1 MGAFGRKFA
10 NPPSFYILKKDK
22 GSPMDKDIIKGVKK
36 NVFIL
41 GLVSFFTDISSE
53 MLSPIIPIFLT
64 AVLHAPMSVVGLI
77 EGIAESTA
85 SILKVVS
92 GWLSDK
98 SGKRKPFVIYG
109 YSLSTIAKPLLA
121 FAATW
126 HFVLAARFLDRFGKG
141 LRSSARDALIA
152 DSTEAQYRGKAFGF
166 HRSLD
171 SVGAVIGPLIALVLM
186 YYLESSHWDTDSSY
200 RTIFLIAFIPALIS
214 VLLLLFFVTEKAG
227 ERKDELKF
235 RLSDFSHDFKIFL
248 LISVVFAI
256 GNSSN
261 AFLILR
267 TKDIFE
273 NFGGVPPIITSTF
286 GYFGIVAVI
295 ILTYVVYNI
304 TYSLSSMPAGMLSD
318 RIGRRNVMIG
328 GFLIFSIVYLGFAM
342 ANAGYLVWILFAI
355 YGFYIAMT
363 DGVSKAY
370 AVDLVPADKRGTAI
384 GLYYTATGLMALASS
399 IIAGLL
405 WDFVGA
411 SAPFLFGSA
420 TALVAAVMLVIL
432 MPRRNHIN

>member
-1 MGAFGRKFA
+1 
-10 NPPSFYILKKDK
+10 
-22 GSPMDKDIIKGVKK
+22 MDKDIIKGIKK

-53 MLSPIIPIFLT
+53 MLYPVIPIFLT

-126 HFVLAARFLDRFGKG
+126 HFVLVARFLDRFGKG

-152 DSTEAQYRGKAFGF
+152 DSTDAEFRGKAFGF
-166 HRSLD
+166 HRALD
-171 SVGAVIGPLIALVLM
+171 TVGAVLGPLIALVLLF
-186 YYLESSHWDTDSSY
+186 YLDQTTKDIDASY
-200 RTIFLIAFIPALIS
+200 RIIFLIAFIPALIS
-214 VLLLLFFVTEKAG
+214 VLLLLFFVTEKASQM
-227 ERKDELKF
+227 KDDLKF
-235 RLSDFSHDFKIFL
+235 RLSDFSRDFKIFL

-267 TKDIFE
+267 ANNIFE
-273 NFGGVPPIITSTF
+273 SFGGVPSIITSTF
-286 GYFGIVAVI
+286 SSIAVVAVV

-304 TYSLSSMPAGMLSD
+304 TYSLFSMPAGMISD
-318 RIGRRNVMIG
+318 RIGRRNVMVG
-328 GFLIFSIVYLGFAM
+328 GFLLFSIVYLGFAV
-342 ANAGYLVWILFAI
+342 ANAGYLVWLLFAI

-384 GLYYTATGLMALASS
+384 GLYYTATGLMALVSS

-405 WDFVGA
+405 WDFAGA

-420 TALVAAVMLVIL
+420 TALVAAVMLVML
-432 MPRRNHIN
+432 LPARNHIN

>member
-1 MGAFGRKFA
+1 
-10 NPPSFYILKKDK
+10 
-22 GSPMDKDIIKGVKK
+22 MDKDIIKGVKK

-53 MLSPIIPIFLT
+53 MLYPIIPIFLT

-85 SILKVVS
+85 SILKVMS

-109 YSLSTIAKPLLA
+109 YSLSTFAKPLLA
-121 FAATW
+121 FAVTW

-166 HRSLD
+166 HRALD
-171 SVGAVIGPLIALVLM
+171 TVGAVFGPLAALALL
-186 YYLESSHWDTDSSY
+186 YYLDGNY
-200 RTIFLIAFIPALIS
+200 RLIFLIAFIPALIS
-214 VLLLLFFVTEKAG
+214 VLLLIFYVS
-227 ERKDELKF
+227 ERKSEKKEGLRLGFSEFSREF
-235 RLSDFSHDFKIFL
+235 RIFI
-248 LISVVFAI
+248 LISVVFAM

-267 TKDIFE
+267 TKDIFD
-273 NFGGVPPIITSTF
+273 NFGGVPSVVTTTF
-286 GYFGIVAVI
+286 GSIGIVAVV

-304 TYSLSSMPAGMLSD
+304 TYSLSSMPAGILSD

-384 GLYYTATGLMALASS
+384 GLYYTATGLMALIAS

-405 WDFVGA
+405 WDYAGA

-420 TALVAAVMLVIL
+420 TALVAAVLLVVL
-432 MPRRNHIN
+432 LPARNQIN

>member
-1 MGAFGRKFA
+1 
-10 NPPSFYILKKDK
+10 
-22 GSPMDKDIIKGVKK
+22 MDKDIIKGVKK

-41 GLVSFFTDISSE
+41 GIVSFFTDISSE
-53 MLSPIIPIFLT
+53 MLYPIIPLFLT
-64 AVLHAPMSVVGLI
+64 VILHAPMSVVGLI
-77 EGIAESTA
+77 EGIGESSA
-85 SILKVVS
+85 SLLKVVS

-98 SGKRKPFVIYG
+98 SGKRKPFLIYG

-152 DSTEAQYRGKAFGF
+152 DSTEAQFRGKAFGF
-166 HRSLD
+166 HRALD
-171 SVGAVIGPLIALVLM
+171 TVGAVLGPLIALMLL
-186 YYLESSHWDTDSSY
+186 YYLDMTTRDINASY
-200 RTIFLIAFIPALIS
+200 RIIFLIAFIPALIS

-235 RLSDFSHDFKIFL
+235 RLSDFSRDFKIFL

-267 TKDIFE
+267 ANNIFE
-273 NFGGVPPIITSTF
+273 SFGGVPSIITSTF
-286 GYFGIVAVI
+286 SSIAVVAVV

-304 TYSLSSMPAGMLSD
+304 TYSLFSMPAGMLSD

-328 GFLIFSIVYLGFAM
+328 GFLIFSIVYLGFAIS
-342 ANAGYLVWILFAI
+342 NAGYIVWILFAI

-370 AVDLVPADKRGTAI
+370 AVDLVTADKRGTAI
-384 GLYYTATGLMALASS
+384 GLYYTATGLMALVSS

-405 WDFVGA
+405 WDIAGA

-420 TALVAAVMLVIL
+420 TALVAAVMLVML
-432 MPRRNHIN
+432 LPARDHIN